1 MIAIPIEIVRA
12 ATAIPIKASFVA
24 ERLGVE
30 INIDSPIATKV
41 DDIMQPI
48 SEKKLLIMNNPPKPA
63 AINIAAPPPIPKRFG
78 SPNELRVDNCINI
91 PASPKQFPTM
101 ILTNIL
107 GILISQTIVW
117 EISWFCLN
125 KPANISLIE
134 RSEGPIKTPMIMN
147 PKTSNPKIEY

>member
-1 MIAIPIEIVRA
+1 MCDLCMVLIAEIAHRS
-12 ATAIPIKASFVA
+12 TY
-24 ERLGVE
+24 E
-30 INIDSPIATKV
+30 INE
-41 DDIMQPI
+41 
-48 SEKKLLIMNNPPKPA
+48 EK
-63 AINIAAPPPIPKRFG
+63 RREQTEFY
-78 SPNELRVDNCINI
+78 NEVRVDNCINI
-91 PASPKQFPTM
+91 PASPKQFPTI

-107 GILISQTIVW
+107 GILISKTIVW